1 MSDVT
6 DDAHDIERGW
16 VILDFGLGAQ
26 HIQGTDTHEVDST
39 PILCAN
45 CSRHFLK
52 GERYSMGLR
61 GDPDGAGPRHGVGP
75 ARPVCRACRP
85 FVTSDELALV
95 DFATLPRWLLWL
107 VEHGRTQ

>member
-6 DDAHDIERGW
+6 EGTPDIERGW
-16 VILDFGLGAQ
+16 RVTITDAYS
-26 HIQGTDTHEVDST
+26 TDTHEVDTT

-61 GDPDGAGPRHGVGP
+61 GDPDGAGPRPGVGP

-85 FVTSDELALV
+85 FVTGDELALV

-107 VEHGRTQ
+107 VQHGRTQ